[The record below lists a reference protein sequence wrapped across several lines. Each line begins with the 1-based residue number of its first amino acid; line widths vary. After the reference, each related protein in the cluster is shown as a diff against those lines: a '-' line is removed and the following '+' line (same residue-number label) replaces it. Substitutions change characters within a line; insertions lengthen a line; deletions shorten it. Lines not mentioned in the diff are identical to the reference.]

1 MLTLPPT
8 VRLYVCTER
17 VDMRKSFDGLAIAAR
32 ELVGGDPL
40 SGHLFFFFNRRG
52 DICKAVWW
60 SAGGYCLFG
69 KRLAKGRFR
78 VPAPPGRG
86 KSHVELEAG
95 ELALLLAGI
104 DLRDTRK
111 RTRWSPR
118 RKKND
123 KKSNSS
129 LSLSGAAPI

>member
-8 VRLYVCTER
+8 VRLYVCTQH

-60 SAGGYCLFG
+60 SAGGYCLFA

-78 VPAPPGRG
+78 VPAAPESGRQHIEIE
-86 KSHVELEAG
+86 SS
-95 ELALLLAGI
+95 ELAMLLDGI
-104 DLRDTRK
+104 DLRQVHK

-118 RKKND
+118 R
-123 KKSNSS
+123 
-129 LSLSGAAPI
+129 